1 MVTEDM
7 VLPPAAPILRLEQV
21 VTEIRLPHITATDRH
36 LPIIDLLQPTA
47 IVLRAAI
54 AREQVQEALLPIALV
69 EAQAQTEAAEEAMV
83 VADVQ
88 VAAADAEE
96 DN

>member
-7 VLPPAAPILRLEQV
+7 ALPPAAPIPRLEQV
-21 VTEIRLPHITATDRH
+21 VTETRLPHITATDRL
-36 LPIIDLLQPTA
+36 LPIIDLLQAIA
-47 IVLRAAI
+47 IVPQAAI

-69 EAQAQTEAAEEAMV
+69 EAQAQTEAAEEAMG